1 MAHRF
6 RPTLFSALA
15 TASGILGTIASTG
28 PASAVEVSNLAGL
41 EELFGRYAPGG
52 DCKRQP
58 QILVELSGMTFEIPG
73 ATLKVTD
80 AEYAASYGPS
90 DYQGISK
97 WFFPFRITD
106 GYPIL
111 MTFNASEKRGVLLID
126 PQDEGYKGGPP
137 LSPRNKALVAGSPY
151 SRCK

>member
-1 MAHRF
+1 MPHRF
-6 RPTLFSALA
+6 RSRLVSTVAA
-15 TASGILGTIASTG
+15 AAGILGGIAG
-28 PASAVEVSNLAGL
+28 AGKAYAVEVSNLSGF

-58 QILVELSGMTFEIPG
+58 QILVDLSGMTFEVPG
-73 ATLKVTD
+73 ATIKVTD

-90 DYQGISK
+90 DYQGIAK

-111 MTFNASEKRGVLLID
+111 MTFNANERKGVLLIE
-126 PQDEGYKGGPP
+126 PQDEGYQGGPA
-137 LSPRNKALVAGSPY
+137 LSARNKALVGGSPY
-151 SRCK
+151 TRCK